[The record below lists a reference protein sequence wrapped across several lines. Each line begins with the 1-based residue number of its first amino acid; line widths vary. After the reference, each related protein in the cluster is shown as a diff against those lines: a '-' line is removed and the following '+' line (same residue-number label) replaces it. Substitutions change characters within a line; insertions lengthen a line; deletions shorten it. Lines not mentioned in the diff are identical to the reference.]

1 VCHLEYHLHRVGEVP
16 DLGPGPPLLY
26 IRSDKKMAYED
37 PQDVISQ
44 QKLADIRY
52 DRIAVYPKANIEK
65 GGS

>member
-1 VCHLEYHLHRVGEVP
+1 
-16 DLGPGPPLLY
+16 
-26 IRSDKKMAYED
+26 MAYED